1 MTTLSEIDDQD
12 ASTLICD
19 FMICARCGIVD
30 RERSRIRADSLC
42 PACGQRAGVA
52 RLYYPVSIHILV
64 DLVQESYHS
73 YARVGPISGPQ
84 TSTIGPILFFCTLRE
99 ALINHLLLE
108 NLRAEGTKQSLI
120 ERLLDDNKLAHQKF
134 GALFRAVVGTS
145 WADGVREASLYDGT
159 DYQAVSNLM
168 KLTASIRNDFLH
180 DGAGWS
186 ASRELATECVDR
198 LPQLFDLFVALHN
211 VYIHPLLTAQH

>member
-1 MTTLSEIDDQD
+1 MTALSEIDNQD
-12 ASTLICD
+12 ASTLVCD
-19 FMICARCGIVD
+19 FMICALCGIVD
-30 RERSRIRADSLC
+30 RERSRIRAGSPC
-42 PACGQRAGVA
+42 PACGEPAGVA

-108 NLRAEGTKQSLI
+108 HMRAQGTKQSLI
-120 ERLLDDNKLAHQKF
+120 EKLLDDNKLAHQKF
-134 GALFRAVVGTS
+134 GALFSAVVGTS
-145 WADGVREASLYDGT
+145 WTQGVREASLYDGA
-159 DYQAVSNLM
+159 DYQAVSDLM

-180 DGAGWS
+180 EGAGWS
-186 ASRELATECVDR
+186 ATRELATECVDR
-198 LPQLFDLFVALHN
+198 LPRLFGLFAALHN
-211 VYIHPLLTAQH
+211 VYIRPLLKAQH

>member
-1 MTTLSEIDDQD
+1 MTTLSEIDSQD
-12 ASTLICD
+12 ASTLVCD

-30 RERSRIRADSLC
+30 RERSRIRVDSPC
-42 PACGQRAGVA
+42 PTCRQPAGVA

-99 ALINHLLLE
+99 ALINHLLIE
-108 NLRAEGTKQSLI
+108 HMRAQRTKQSLI

-134 GALFRAVVGTS
+134 GALFNAVVGTS
-145 WADGVREASLYDGT
+145 WAESVREASLHDGT
-159 DYQAVSNLM
+159 DYQTISNLM

-180 DGAGWS
+180 EGTGWS
-186 ASRELATECVDR
+186 ATRELATECVDR
-198 LPQLFDLFVALHN
+198 LPQLFRLFVALHN
-211 VYIHPLLTAQH
+211 VYVRPLLNAQH